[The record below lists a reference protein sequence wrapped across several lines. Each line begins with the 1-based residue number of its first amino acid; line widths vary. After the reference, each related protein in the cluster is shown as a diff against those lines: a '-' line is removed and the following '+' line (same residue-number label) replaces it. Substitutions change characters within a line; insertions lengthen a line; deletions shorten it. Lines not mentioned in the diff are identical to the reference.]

1 MAAPTTTRGVT
12 PWNKVGGMA
21 PESALCPGWLMF
33 VVSVVFGLEYFRH
46 KKLYG
51 ASRFGNDLLL
61 NRCSGH
67 HDEREGHHLMALDE
81 IS

>member
-1 MAAPTTTRGVT
+1 MRLVY
-12 PWNKVGGMA
+12 
-21 PESALCPGWLMF
+21 
-33 VVSVVFGLEYFRH
+33 VVSGPEYFRH

-51 ASRFGNDLLL
+51 ASRFGNALLL

>member
-1 MAAPTTTRGVT
+1 
-12 PWNKVGGMA
+12 
-21 PESALCPGWLMF
+21 MF
-33 VVSVVFGLEYFRH
+33 VVSVVIGLEYFRH